1 MKKAKSPYD
10 KAGVKHTMSCDGY
23 KSSRNCLLKKCTV
36 KAYAIKCPS
45 YGQCPHQGGIR
56 IPLSTNPRIFTAVD
70 RSSYKFDR
78 EYDFRTSVER
88 VNSRLDVSFGFEQH
102 TIRGKALSIN

>member
-1 MKKAKSPYD
+1 M
-10 KAGVKHTMSCDGY
+10 
-23 KSSRNCLLKKCTV
+23 
-36 KAYAIKCPS
+36 KAYGIKCPS

-56 IPLSTNPRIFTAVD
+56 IPLQTNPRIFTAVD

-102 TIRGKALSIN
+102 TIRGKKKMMMRSSLALIVMLTLAIGRIEQKQEDLIRSLVKSA